1 MVAPDRSR
9 AILAH
14 VQLDESLHNRGVYL
28 RIPGLDPKARYRLAW
43 TGPAKPRASLEHLDP
58 TGPLGTAEVTGTYLE
73 RVGIR
78 IPRCQPET
86 IRLIDLVRV

>member
-1 MVAPDRSR
+1 MAPGRSR
-9 AILAH
+9 AILVH

-28 RIPGLDPKARYRLAW
+28 RIPGLDRSSQAQ
-43 TGPAKPRASLEHLDP
+43 ASLEHLDP
-58 TGPLGTAEVTGTYLE
+58 TDPLGTVEITGTYLE

>member
-1 MVAPDRSR
+1 MVFIYVFPVW
-9 AILAH
+9 I
-14 VQLDESLHNRGVYL
+14 
-28 RIPGLDPKARYRLAW
+28 
-43 TGPAKPRASLEHLDP
+43 GPAKPRASLEQLDP
-58 TGPLGTAEVTGTYLE
+58 TDPLGTVEITGTYLE